1 MQSSG
6 YIGSVQNE
14 IYLLIVLKRGPF
26 CFNLDI
32 VVKKYLYLLTQFS
45 DMKLISELQKSR
57 SHENVPAVFVEISR
71 SPNRPKKRFDL
82 KVNSEKEAKKAS
94 KAGVPILWIDDSY
107 TTILRYPMKIPKT
120 IIAPREYRDVI
131 KTDLNLHTF
140 EAETPFKDS
149 IIPRLE
155 DVVVFMLTLD
165 PLAARAM
172 TDRSELDHDYLQK
185 RIYQENL
192 EKEAVDVHLQDHLSL
207 PYEKFDTRFDKER
220 LLKIIDRNKVEE
232 VLP

>member
-1 MQSSG
+1 
-6 YIGSVQNE
+6 
-14 IYLLIVLKRGPF
+14 
-26 CFNLDI
+26 
-32 VVKKYLYLLTQFS
+32 
-45 DMKLISELQKSR
+45 MKLTSELQKSQR
-57 SHENVPAVFVEISR
+57 YENVPEVFIEISR
-71 SPNRPKKRFDL
+71 SSNRPKKRFDL
-82 KVNSEKEAKKAS
+82 KVNIEKEAKKAS
-94 KAGVPILWIDDSY
+94 KAGVPILWIEDSY
-107 TTILRYPMKIPKT
+107 TKILRYPMKIPET
-120 IIAPREYRDVI
+120 IIVPREYRDAI
-131 KTDLNLHTF
+131 ITDLNLHTF
-140 EAETPFKDS
+140 EAETPFNDS

-172 TDRSELDHDYLQK
+172 MDRNELDLDYLQK

-192 EKEAVDVHLQDHLSL
+192 EEEAVDVHLQDHLSL